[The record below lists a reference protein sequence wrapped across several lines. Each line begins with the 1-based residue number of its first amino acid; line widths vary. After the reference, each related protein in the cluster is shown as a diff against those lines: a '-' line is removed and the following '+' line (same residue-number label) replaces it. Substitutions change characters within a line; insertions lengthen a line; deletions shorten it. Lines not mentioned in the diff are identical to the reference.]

1 MTLDGEPPLT
11 LEPRD
16 PPPPPRRRI
25 GGKALLAGVALAGV
39 LGIGLGLAARPQLIT
54 DLAARTPMAPVAK
67 PAAQPERHMDIV
79 MAELPPAA
87 PSPPAPPLETLP
99 PDMVEAPPPGVA
111 PMPAEPAPAPI
122 PRPAPAAPRAPQA
135 ASAPQAPIAPDP
147 TWGERPSFDC
157 RNAASLAEEM
167 VCTDAVLA
175 AADRHMARA
184 YRRAERS
191 GAPIEALREDQDD
204 WLAYRE
210 EAALRSP
217 RAVAAAYDRRIGEL
231 EAIAAGR
238 ARLGGR

>member
-1 MTLDGEPPLT
+1 MSFDGEPPLT
-11 LEPRD
+11 LEPRE
-16 PPPPPRRRI
+16 PPRPPRRRL
-25 GGKALLAGVALAGV
+25 GGKAVLAGLALAGV

-54 DLAARTPMAPVAK
+54 DLAARTPMAPAAA
-67 PAAQPERHMDIV
+67 PAAQPERQLDIA
-79 MAELPPAA
+79 MAELPPA
-87 PSPPAPPLETLP
+87 PPPPPAPPLETLP
-99 PDMVEAPPPGVA
+99 PDMVEPPPGLA
-111 PMPAEPAPAPI
+111 PEPPPAPI
-122 PRPAPAAPRAPQA
+122 AQVPRPAPAPPRAPQA
-135 ASAPQAPIAPDP
+135 PWAPEPPVAPDP
-147 TWGERPSFDC
+147 TWGAERPSFDC

-191 GAPIEALREDQDD
+191 GAPVEALREDQDD

-217 RAVAAAYDRRIGEL
+217 RDVAAAYDRRIGEL

-238 ARLGGR
+238 ARLSGR

>member
-1 MTLDGEPPLT
+1 MSLDGEPPLT

-16 PPPPPRRRI
+16 PRPTRPRVGR
-25 GGKALLAGVALAGV
+25 KALLGGVTIACV
-39 LGIGLGLAARPQLIT
+39 LGLGLGLAARPQLIT
-54 DLAARTPMAPVAK
+54 DQARPPMQ
-67 PAAQPERHMDIV
+67 PAAANAPEGQLDVV
-79 MAELPPAA
+79 MAEPAPAPP
-87 PSPPAPPLETLP
+87 PPPGPPLETLP
-99 PDMVEAPPPGVA
+99 PDIVAPPPGLA
-111 PMPAEPAPAPI
+111 PPPPEPPAAPI
-122 PRPAPAAPRAPQA
+122 PRPAPAPPRAPQA
-135 ASAPQAPIAPDP
+135 PWAPEPPLAADPI
-147 TWGERPSFDC
+147 WGVERPSFDC
-157 RNAASLAEEM
+157 RNAGSLAEEM

-191 GAPIEALREDQDD
+191 GAPIEALREDQDE

-238 ARLGGR
+238 ARVGGR

>member
-1 MTLDGEPPLT
+1 MSLDGEPPLT

-16 PPPPPRRRI
+16 PRPPRQR
-25 GGKALLAGVALAGV
+25 GGRKALLGGVAIACV
-39 LGIGLGLAARPQLIT
+39 LGVGLGLAARPQLIT
-54 DLAARTPMAPVAK
+54 DLARPPMQ
-67 PAAQPERHMDIV
+67 PAAASAPERQMDVV
-79 MAELPPAA
+79 MAEPPPA
-87 PSPPAPPLETLP
+87 PPPPPGPPLETLP
-99 PDMVEAPPPGVA
+99 PDMVEPPPGLAPPP
-111 PMPAEPAPAPI
+111 PEPPPAPI
-122 PRPAPAAPRAPQA
+122 PRPAPAPPRAPQA
-135 ASAPQAPIAPDP
+135 PWAPQAPVAADP
-147 TWGERPSFDC
+147 VWGVERPSFDC
-157 RNAASLAEEM
+157 RNAGSLAEEM

-191 GAPIEALREDQDD
+191 GAPIEALREDQDQ